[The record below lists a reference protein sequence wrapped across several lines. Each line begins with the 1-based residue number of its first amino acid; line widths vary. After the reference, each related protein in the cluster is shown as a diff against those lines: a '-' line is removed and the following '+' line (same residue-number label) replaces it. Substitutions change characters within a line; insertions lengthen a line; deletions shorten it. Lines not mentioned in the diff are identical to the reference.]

1 MAEPS
6 THPDPT
12 VAADPSAH
20 PDRPTLPD
28 PPAHPSPPTR
38 PSAMPVPGD
47 LVLAAGVGVTGLPV
61 VRYLA
66 GLGTRVVVTSN
77 RPAPAA
83 LDDIAGDVRFA
94 GDLAEPPDGTA
105 LVVTSAGLPPTH
117 PLLSA
122 AADRGIPVIGEVEL
136 AWWIDQRDPAGPRP
150 WLVVTGTNGKTT
162 TTGML
167 EAILRQTGR
176 RVTACGNIGW
186 PVIEAVTALPRQD
199 VIAVELSSFQL
210 HWAPSVRPAAGVVL
224 NVAEDHLDW
233 HGSMAAYTADKARAL
248 SGRIALAV
256 IDDPGAAALLEAA
269 PAALT
274 VAITAGEP
282 EPGGL
287 GVRAG
292 EFVDDVFGS
301 GLGAGARPG
310 AGPMP
315 GQGPGTAPDGGSDAP
330 TAEPVT
336 MTAADV
342 RPPGEHNVT
351 NALAAAGL
359 ALAAGAG
366 AGHVRDGLL
375 AFEPG
380 GHRNVVIGRL
390 DRGDGGV
397 LFVDDSKATNPHAA
411 LASLLA
417 YPRVVWVAGGQLK
430 GAAVDDLVARVADR
444 LAGVVMLGIDA
455 PMIENALAR
464 HAPDVPRLVVAG
476 KDDDVMLKVV
486 RAAVAMAAPGDVV
499 LLAPAAASLDM
510 YSSYAARGNAFAD
523 AARALGAVAAGPGGP
538 VNAAGPSGTVGT
550 PTSDST
556 RRPR

>member
-1 MAEPS
+1 
-6 THPDPT
+6 
-12 VAADPSAH
+12 VA
-20 PDRPTLPD
+20 D
-28 PPAHPSPPTR
+28 PPAHPNPPALPDPALPR
-38 PSAMPVPGD
+38 AGD
-47 LVLAAGVGVTGLPV
+47 LVVAAGVGVTGLPV
-61 VRYLA
+61 VRHLA
-66 GLGTRVVVTSN
+66 GIGARVVVTSN
-77 RPAPAA
+77 RSAPEA

-94 GDLAEPPDGTA
+94 GDLAEPPEGTG
-105 LVVTSAGLPPTH
+105 LVITSAGLPPSH
-117 PLLSA
+117 PLLQA
-122 AADRGIPVIGEVEL
+122 TADRGIPVIGEVEL

-186 PVIEAVTALPRQD
+186 PVIEAVTAIPRQD

-233 HGSMAAYTADKARAL
+233 HGSMAAYASDKARAL

-256 IDDPGAAALLEAA
+256 VDDPGAGALLEAA
-269 PAALT
+269 PAQRT

-282 EPGGL
+282 APGGL

-292 EFVDDVFGS
+292 ELVDEAFGS
-301 GLGAGARPG
+301 GLGSGSG
-310 AGPMP
+310 SGPEL
-315 GQGPGTAPDGGSDAP
+315 A
-330 TAEPVT
+330 VT

-342 RPPGEHNVT
+342 RPPGRHNVT

-359 ALAAGAG
+359 ALAAGAT
-366 AGHVRDGLL
+366 AAHVRDGLL

-380 GHRNVVIGRL
+380 GHRNVIIGKL
-390 DRGDGGV
+390 GSGGDAV

-430 GAAVDDLVARVADR
+430 GAAVDDLVTRVADR
-444 LAGVVMLGIDA
+444 LAGVVMLGVDA
-455 PMIENALAR
+455 PMIESALSR
-464 HAPDVPRLVVAG
+464 HAPDVPRQVVAG

-523 AARALGAVAAGPGGP
+523 AARALGAVP
-538 VNAAGPSGTVGT
+538 VGQ
-550 PTSDST
+550 PT
-556 RRPR
+556 

>member
-1 MAEPS
+1 
-6 THPDPT
+6 
-12 VAADPSAH
+12 
-20 PDRPTLPD
+20 
-28 PPAHPSPPTR
+28 
-38 PSAMPVPGD
+38 MPVPGD

-105 LVVTSAGLPPTH
+105 LLVTSAGLPPTH

-186 PVIEAVTALPRQD
+186 PVVEAVTAVPRQEA
-199 VIAVELSSFQL
+199 IAVELSSFQL

-233 HGSMAAYTADKARAL
+233 HGSMAAYAADKARAL
-248 SGRIALAV
+248 AGRIALAV
-256 IDDPGAAALLEAA
+256 VDDPGAAALLRAA
-269 PAALT
+269 PARTT
-274 VAITAGEP
+274 VPITAGEP
-282 EPGGL
+282 AAGGL
-287 GVRAG
+287 GVRG
-292 EFVDDVFGS
+292 GVLVDDAFGS
-301 GLGAGARPG
+301 GLGSGASAGA
-310 AGPMP
+310 
-315 GQGPGTAPDGGSDAP
+315 GSASFS
-330 TAEPVT
+330 TEQASVAVA
-336 MTAADV
+336 AADV
-342 RPPGEHNVT
+342 RPPGLHNVT

-359 ALAAGAG
+359 ALAAGAT
-366 AGHVRDGLL
+366 AAQVRDGLL
-375 AFEPG
+375 AFQPG

-390 DRGDGGV
+390 ERGAAGV

-430 GAAVDDLVARVADR
+430 GAAVDDLVTRVADR
-444 LAGVVMLGIDA
+444 LAGVVILGVDA
-455 PMIENALAR
+455 PLIDSALSR
-464 HAPDVPRLVVAG
+464 HAPDVPRQVVAG

-523 AARALGAVAAGPGGP
+523 AAHVLGAVPAGL
-538 VNAAGPSGTVGT
+538 
-550 PTSDST
+550 PT
-556 RRPR
+556 